1 MKENNLDKCIRVNFK
16 MVDNEIAAAS
26 CMSLFVVFCIMTL
39 WLLVLAI
46 VPLIVTFVYLFKMYK
61 KLFYTSVY
69 GETAVTYQSMPASA
83 AEMTAAKIFVAGIG
97 NIICVVTYIVVI
109 AAFLFFLGGSSLSGL
124 IANIQKIVTDL
135 SADGGIAAY
144 TLVLAMVALI
154 ASTFMQSA
162 LIFLAVVAY
171 QSVVREEKKGLY
183 RFLIIT
189 GAYVINQLLGRSGTL
204 LEKLGIDSLIIPAVI
219 GIVLSIV
226 VMVLCYRKTVKLLE
240 EKYEWG

>member
-1 MKENNLDKCIRVNFK
+1 M
-16 MVDNEIAAAS
+16 
-26 CMSLFVVFCIMTL
+26 
-39 WLLVLAI
+39 
-46 VPLIVTFVYLFKMYK
+46 
-61 KLFYTSVY
+61 
-69 GETAVTYQSMPASA
+69 
-83 AEMTAAKIFVAGIG
+83 
-97 NIICVVTYIVVI
+97 
-109 AAFLFFLGGSSLSGL
+109 SGL
-124 IANIQKIVTDL
+124 IANVQKIVTDL
-135 SADGGIAAY
+135 SVDGGVAAY